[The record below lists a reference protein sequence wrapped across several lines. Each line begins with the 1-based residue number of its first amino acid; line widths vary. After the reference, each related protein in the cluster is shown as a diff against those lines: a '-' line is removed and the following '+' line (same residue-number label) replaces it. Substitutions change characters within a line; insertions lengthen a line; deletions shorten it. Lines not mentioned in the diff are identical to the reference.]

1 VQAAP
6 GTPLNAQDPS
16 AVASATGEPARP
28 RRVGLLLGVAALV
41 LAADVISKA
50 IVVARM
56 PDHAPIRLLGG
67 LLTITLT
74 RNGGAAFSIGTSMT
88 IVFTA
93 IAVGVIIYILRTA
106 RNLRSI
112 GWAITLGLLLGGATG
127 NLLDRIFRA
136 PGAFQGHVVDWIQ
149 LPDWPVFNLADSSIV
164 CAGVLV
170 VLLALRGIRLDGTR
184 PLAEASSSQPAIS
197 APDLSAPDLS
207 APDLSAPDLSAPD
220 LSAPDLSA
228 PDLSA
233 PDLSAPDRP
242 SEPDPP
248 DPDHSSEPD
257 RPSEPDHAS
266 ELDHSSDPDYPKP
279 EYPEPQSAVSS
290 QPDSSDRMA
299 DEGR

>member
-1 VQAAP
+1 MAAFV
-6 GTPLNAQDPS
+6 L
-16 AVASATGEPARP
+16 VADI
-28 RRVGLLLGVAALV
+28 V
-41 LAADVISKA
+41 SKA

-93 IAVGVIIYILRTA
+93 IAVGVIVFILRTA

-136 PGAFQGHVVDWIQ
+136 PGPFQGHVVDWIQ
-149 LPDWPVFNLADSSIV
+149 LPDWPVFNLADSAIV

-184 PLAEASSSQPAIS
+184 PLAEASSSDPAT
-197 APDLSAPDLS
+197 P
-207 APDLSAPDLSAPD
+207 
-220 LSAPDLSA
+220 
-228 PDLSA
+228 
-233 PDLSAPDRP
+233 
-242 SEPDPP
+242 EPDPSAP
-248 DPDHSSEPD
+248 H
-257 RPSEPDHAS
+257 PSAPHPSAPHPS
-266 ELDHSSDPDYPKP
+266 APHPSAPHPSDPDYPKS

-290 QPDSSDRMA
+290 PADSADHLA

>member
-1 VQAAP
+1 MRGLQAAP
-6 GTPLNAQDPS
+6 GTSLNGVP
-16 AVASATGEPARP
+16 PARP
-28 RRVGLLLGVAALV
+28 RRIGLLIAVAV
-41 LAADVISKA
+41 FVIAADVISKA

-93 IAVGVIIYILRTA
+93 IALGVIVYILRAA

-136 PGAFQGHVVDWIQ
+136 PGLFQGHVVDWIE
-149 LPDWPVFNLADSSIV
+149 LPHWPVFNLADSAIV

-184 PLAEASSSQPAIS
+184 APEQADSRKPDSPQPDS
-197 APDLSAPDLS
+197 PQ
-207 APDLSAPDLSAPD
+207 
-220 LSAPDLSA
+220 
-228 PDLSA
+228 
-233 PDLSAPDRP
+233 
-242 SEPDPP
+242 
-248 DPDHSSEPD
+248 
-257 RPSEPDHAS
+257 
-266 ELDHSSDPDYPKP
+266 PDYPQP
-279 EYPEPQSAVSS
+279 DYPEPDY
-290 QPDSSDRMA
+290 P
-299 DEGR
+299 EPKHPGR